1 MGRGAAYADI
11 DGDGDLDILITQN
24 GRTPALLRNDQTL
37 GHHWLRLRLR
47 GKGANRDA
55 IGARVEVRAGGQT
68 QTKEVMPTRGYLSQV
83 ELPLTF
89 GLGTADRVDGVSVHW
104 PDGSR
109 AELGAVGVDRQ
120 IEIVQGEGGSG

>member
-1 MGRGAAYADI
+1 M
-11 DGDGDLDILITQN
+11 
-24 GRTPALLRNDQTL
+24 PARS
-37 GHHWLRLRLR
+37 
-47 GKGANRDA
+47 
-55 IGARVEVRAGGQT
+55 
-68 QTKEVMPTRGYLSQV
+68 YLSQV

-109 AELGAVGVDRQ
+109 EELGAVGVDRQ